1 MKENPDADHDE
12 LKSSTDTFRCS
23 KYLDAQKELPR
34 GLPLNSRGAMLQLFE
49 QHLYAKKVEQ
59 VCFGKNKV
67 YLCADSEG
75 KNYNL
80 DTGPETDKPIFVT
93 VFSSVELLLNLLHK
107 HQSGQDIHIMIYAS
121 YLVSTIRNCGYIPVK
136 VDTIT
141 QTGHTVA
148 YAPLHKGAWICSQI
162 CCGCSVTSMEAV
174 VNH

>member
-23 KYLDAQKELPR
+23 KCLDAQRELPR

-49 QHLYAKKVEQ
+49 QHLYAKVEQ
-59 VCFGKNKV
+59 VCFDKNKV

-75 KNYNL
+75 KNYIL
-80 DTGPETDKPIFVT
+80 DTGTETDKPFFVT
-93 VFSSVELLLNLLHK
+93 VFSSEELLLNLLHK

-121 YLVSTIRNCGYIPVK
+121 FLVSTIRKCGYIPVK
-136 VDTIT
+136 VGTIT

-148 YAPLHKGAWICSQI
+148 YALVIKEDGFVHKF
-162 CCGCSVTSMEAV
+162 VVDAV
-174 VNH
+174 LLLWKLW